1 MHDINIP
8 LSSSSSKRSKSQ
20 EASICQTRLSQL
32 GGFQGIAFTHTV
44 YGRIKLDKDDADY
57 TLPWRDLLPSSSDDR
72 GDNKKMISSTTS
84 NAYDSAHHR
93 VYGRTNTQGMKIYR
107 RLNIILEDVS
117 DVSRLLL
124 LNNSE
129 QASYTRSTSDLL
141 QKYDI
146 ISLQPMNESALQN
159 ICELLMNSSTATQ
172 CSTATQ
178 QNNNTRYIDIIVLEY
193 ATGSRGG
200 KGLPYKLRKDYLI
213 KILQAGITFEVW

>member
-72 GDNKKMISSTTS
+72 GDNKKMISTTS

-146 ISLQPMNESALQN
+146 ISLQPMNELALQN
-159 ICELLMNSSTATQ
+159 ICELLMNSSTAK